1 MKSLIKNAACY
12 SLLLVAISACKT
24 SDFLV
29 DDFDLALPEQYD
41 NAIKDTIASVA
52 MLRYD
57 TYFDDEN
64 LNYLIEKAL
73 IQNQDNQIAIQRIRM
88 ANANLRMARGNL
100 LPEINGIAGA
110 SQRRFGD
117 FTMDGVGNADS
128 NLSPTVPENK
138 MIPDPYLDFYVGANF
153 NWELDIWGKYRN
165 QKKAAAA
172 RYLASEEMSRLV
184 GTSLIANI
192 AETYYQIV
200 GLDEELRILEENIE
214 IQQLAF
220 NLSKDLKESG
230 KENQLAVDQFE
241 ALTLRSQAL
250 SVEKEQQLQS
260 ANYRLA
266 VLIGDY
272 EFDFD
277 RIDLDQAVVSP
288 RILQLGLPADLL
300 QYRPDIRQAE
310 RELFASKVDVLSARA
325 AFFPSLNLFGSVGYN
340 AFDFSRLL
348 LNPASVFYQ
357 MGAGLVAPIF
367 NRNQIKANYERIN
380 ASQQV
385 ALLEYEKTVLGGYVE
400 VLDVTNQI
408 QKLEIQRKLK
418 QKEVSVQKRSI
429 ENSNIMF
436 SVGYAN
442 YIEVL
447 YAQNRALEAEIEL
460 VNLKTRHL
468 TATVQLYRALGGGW
482 Q

>member
-1 MKSLIKNAACY
+1 MKKSIKNAVIY
-12 SLLLVAISACKT
+12 SLLFISLIACKT
-24 SDFLV
+24 SEVLV
-29 DDFDLALPEQYD
+29 DDFELNLPDHYD
-41 NAIKDTIASVA
+41 DAGQDTLTNVA

-57 TYFDDEN
+57 SYFDDEN

-100 LPEINGIAGA
+100 FPEINGIAGA
-110 SQRRFGD
+110 SQRKFGE

-138 MIPDPYLDFYVGANF
+138 LIPDPYLDFYLGTSF

-184 GTSLIANI
+184 SISLIAKI

-200 GLDEELRILEENIE
+200 GLDEELKILEENIE
-214 IQQLAF
+214 IQNLAF

-260 ANYRLA
+260 ATYRLA
-266 VLIGDY
+266 VLMGDY
-272 EFDFD
+272 EFEFD
-277 RIDLDQAVVSP
+277 RIVLDQAVISP
-288 RILQLGLPADLL
+288 KILQLGLPADLL

-310 RELFASKVDVLSARA
+310 RELFASKADVLAARA

-348 LNPASVFYQ
+348 LNPASIFYQ

-367 NRNQIKANYERIN
+367 NRNQIKANYERMN

-400 VLDVTNQI
+400 VLDITNQI
-408 QKLEIQRKLK
+408 QKLEVQRSLK

-442 YIEVL
+442 YLEVL

-468 TATVQLYRALGGGW
+468 SATVELYRALGGGW